1 MFMADKTT
9 SHAKEVEL
17 DSYRISRLE
26 RYGYVK
32 SQFDKVRDPVAN
44 QQTKDMNHEKTSVEG
59 RESSMVKED
68 MPKLELRPPKE
79 ISKEQDNK
87 TFDDKWQKEQ
97 VEAAKDQRT
106 KDLMERYKDYEPAS
120 KKDDSGRDNSFENS
134 R

>member
-1 MFMADKTT
+1 
-9 SHAKEVEL
+9 
-17 DSYRISRLE
+17 
-26 RYGYVK
+26 
-32 SQFDKVRDPVAN
+32 
-44 QQTKDMNHEKTSVEG
+44 
-59 RESSMVKED
+59 MVKED

-120 KKDDSGRDNSFENS
+120 KKDDRGRDNSFENS